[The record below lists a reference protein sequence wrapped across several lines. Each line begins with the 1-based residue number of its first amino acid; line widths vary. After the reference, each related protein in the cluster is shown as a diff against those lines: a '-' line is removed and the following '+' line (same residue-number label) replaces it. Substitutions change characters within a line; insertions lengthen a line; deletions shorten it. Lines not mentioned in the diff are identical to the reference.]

1 MKRSIWF
8 WLSFIFAIILAIYFS
23 SRIIMTGMGHG
34 SASKIHSISIST
46 DTPDMDMS
54 ALRATAGNL
63 VRNTYDVNLTELN
76 ERFLMVPG
84 VKKSAV
90 RRLPNGNLS
99 IKIEMHH
106 PVALWSD
113 GQYYYPLS
121 VDGTIVQHPSDQRD
135 ATSVVFVG
143 KLPNDIGEITNAVN
157 QLSSHINYMEWIEN
171 RRWNLITT
179 GGITVMLPETN
190 PISAISSLLALH
202 TNHNLLNKNITTID
216 MRDDARILVK

>member
-34 SASKIHSISIST
+34 YASKIHSISIST

-121 VDGTIVQHPSDQRD
+121 VDGTIVQQPSDQRD

-157 QLSSHINYMEWIEN
+157 QLSGHINYMEWIEN

-179 GGITVMLPETN
+179 GGITVMLPEIN